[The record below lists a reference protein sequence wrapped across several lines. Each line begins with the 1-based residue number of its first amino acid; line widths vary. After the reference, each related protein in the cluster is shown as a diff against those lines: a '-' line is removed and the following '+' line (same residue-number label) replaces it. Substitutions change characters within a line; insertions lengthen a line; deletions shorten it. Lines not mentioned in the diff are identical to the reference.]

1 MPQAIRPD
9 LFANTD
15 EPFPLTPNGKLDR
28 AEIIKAVK
36 KIEEGALPPSANES
50 NDVKDEF
57 EEWVIELWGDLIG
70 RVVGR
75 SSNLFDEGGHS
86 LTLARTV
93 SEAKEDLGLSLR
105 MSDLYEDSTPSG
117 IASIMRKEAVRVL
130 ED

>member
-1 MPQAIRPD
+1 M
-9 LFANTD
+9 
-15 EPFPLTPNGKLDR
+15 
-28 AEIIKAVK
+28 
-36 KIEEGALPPSANES
+36 PPSANES

-105 MSDLYEDSTPSG
+105 MSDLYEDPTPSG

-130 ED
+130 EDCAMARK